1 MLIDCLCKSG
11 WCAEARDIFNSMI
24 QSGEKPNVSTYRSL
38 LHGYATEGNLVE
50 MNNVKDLMVQNGMRP
65 DLHVFNIQLRA
76 YCKCGRLDDAILTF
90 NKMHSSD

>member
-24 QSGEKPNVSTYRSL
+24 KSGEKPNVSTYRSL

-50 MNNVKDLMVQNGMRP
+50 MKKLIDLMVQNSI
-65 DLHVFNIQLRA
+65 L
-76 YCKCGRLDDAILTF
+76 LD
-90 NKMHSSD
+90 